1 MSPKPSSKDIYDMV
15 RSQTEHEDHLIDQ
28 RVTWLLVGQGFLF
41 VAYTTLLVAD
51 HTVGKVRSAII
62 VIALVAIFL
71 NVFSIFGIVAAF
83 FHMEK
88 LRRFWGDHIASDLK
102 NVFPPIMGTG
112 KIIKGGYGSIGIP
125 IMLIIAWL
133 FILING

>member
-1 MSPKPSSKDIYDMV
+1 M
-15 RSQTEHEDHLIDQ
+15 
-28 RVTWLLVGQGFLF
+28 GQGFLF

-51 HTVGKVRSAII
+51 HTVGKVRSTII

-71 NVFSIFGIVAAF
+71 YVFSIFGIIAAF

-88 LRRFWGDHIASDLK
+88 IRRFWEDNIASDLK
-102 NVFPPIMGTG
+102 NVFPPIMGIG
-112 KIIKGGYGSIGIP
+112 KIIKGGYGSIGLP

-133 FILING
+133 FI